1 MSDSTHR
8 VVFAGK
14 PLPGVDRDTAIGNF
28 AQLLKRTPEQVAAA
42 FSGKPTV
49 LKKGLSAADAEKYCR
64 ALEKAGL
71 AVTVESEAPAPAASP
86 SLSLSLA
93 PTDDE
98 PVRAAAPAPAPAPV
112 VAAPKISASLAL
124 VDDEPKH
131 EESAASP
138 AAQKNSATMTCPAC
152 GHQQAKA
159 EVCEACHVVI
169 AKFLA
174 RKAEKEKQEAER
186 AAREAA
192 AATEVVE
199 EQPAEAKPS
208 LLSRLFGKK

>member
-14 PLPGVDRDTAIGNF
+14 PLPGIDRDTAIGNF
-28 AQLLKRTPEQVAAA
+28 AQLLKRTPEQVTAA

-64 ALEKAGL
+64 VLEKAGL

-112 VAAPKISASLAL
+112 MAAPKIPDSLAL
-124 VDDEPKH
+124 VNDEPH
-131 EESAASP
+131 REEASASP
-138 AAQKNSATMTCPAC
+138 AAQKNAAGMTCPAC
-152 GHQQAKA
+152 GHQQARA

-186 AAREAA
+186 AAAA
-192 AATEVVE
+192 VTDAVE
-199 EQPAEAKPS
+199 DQPAEAKPS